1 MGREPPLILIT
12 KTKTMNIQSLILM
25 QEEIDASIENINTNI
40 DYTTNPDLINE
51 TIIKILNPLENIST
65 ALTILI
71 DDINDGIYEGYEED
85 ENDEEMDEWD

>member
-1 MGREPPLILIT
+1 
-12 KTKTMNIQSLILM
+12 MNIQSLILI

-71 DDINDGIYEGYEED
+71 DDINYGIYEDYEED

>member
-1 MGREPPLILIT
+1 
-12 KTKTMNIQSLILM
+12 M

>member
-1 MGREPPLILIT
+1 
-12 KTKTMNIQSLILM
+12 MNIQSLILM

>member
-1 MGREPPLILIT
+1 
-12 KTKTMNIQSLILM
+12 MNIQSLILI

-51 TIIKILNPLENIST
+51 TITRILNPLENIST
-65 ALTILI
+65 ALAILI
-71 DDINDGIYEGYEED
+71 DDINDGIYEGYEEN

>member
-1 MGREPPLILIT
+1 
-12 KTKTMNIQSLILM
+12 MNIQSLILI

>member
-1 MGREPPLILIT
+1 
-12 KTKTMNIQSLILM
+12 MNIQSLILI

-85 ENDEEMDEWD
+85 ENDEEIDEWD